1 MPSAVVLRMD
11 EAVALGHAWVQR
23 LADDAGIRILFLKGP
38 TLHRYGL
45 RTQRSSSDVDVLVE
59 PRGFAELC
67 RALSDAG
74 WRERASTFLTPRMS
88 VHSRTLIRDDWPCDI
103 DVHSH
108 FPGFLGAPED
118 VFEALR
124 ARHATMDYAHRPCD
138 VPDRAA
144 SVIVLA
150 LHSLRGTVRQSRHA
164 DELERLV
171 EAPLTAAER
180 AEIATLVRLTGS
192 TATLESVLPRLGIDT
207 RPTAEELASP
217 ELRRWRQRVASG
229 SHGAYF
235 WLDAF
240 RRGAWGERL
249 LIVWRAVWPSRV
261 DLLLSRPEVVDS
273 VPGRLEGRIA
283 RWGRGIRSLPG
294 AVRAITRHR

>member
-1 MPSAVVLRMD
+1 MD

-23 LADDAGIRILFLKGP
+23 LADDSGIRILFLKGP
-38 TLHRYGL
+38 ALHRYGL
-45 RTQRSSSDVDVLVE
+45 RAQRSSSDVDVLVD
-59 PRGFAELC
+59 PRGFAALC
-67 RALSDAG
+67 RALTDAG
-74 WRERASTFLTPRMS
+74 WHERASTFLTPRMS
-88 VHSRTLIRDDWPCDI
+88 VHSRTLLRDDWPCDI

-118 VFEALR
+118 VFEALW
-124 ARHATMDYAHRPCD
+124 ARRATMDFAHRPCD

-164 DELERLV
+164 NELDHLAEV
-171 EAPLTAAER
+171 SLTAAER
-180 AEIATLVRLTGS
+180 AEIAALVRLTGS
-192 TATLESVLPRLGIDT
+192 TATLESVLPRLGVDA
-207 RPTAEELASP
+207 RPTAEELAAP

-235 WLDAF
+235 WLDAL
-240 RRGAWGERL
+240 RRGAGDERV
-249 LIVWRAVWPSRV
+249 LIVWRAVWPTRV
-261 DLLLSRPEVVDS
+261 DLLLSRPEVVDT
-273 VPGRLEGRIA
+273 VPGRLRGRIA

-294 AVRAITRHR
+294 AVRAIARHR